1 MIRDGVLRG
10 LNSQCCIVQDDP
22 FILWVGTG
30 RGVEEWLRDKS
41 SSSYRG
47 RSVTRVG
54 KHIQGPS
61 IGSLNTNKRL
71 HPLRPEP
78 RCVVALR
85 EYTFTTVRARC
96 LLRLP
101 ICRLFPVP
109 CSASTSCCTP
119 SRSFFRSHSVRSLHK
134 TVYCLFETQAF
145 AFREI
150 VSRYALKIVV

>member
-1 MIRDGVLRG
+1 MLRG

-119 SRSFFRSHSVRSLHK
+119 AVLIAVSMSFEHLFLRSF
-134 TVYCLFETQAF
+134 
-145 AFREI
+145 
-150 VSRYALKIVV
+150 VVP